1 MKCFIT
7 RSFVSRLFGSR
18 LYTAKSGIILFVD
31 DGDVFPNGQFIHRFT
46 YLLLLGWALTERSG
60 E

>member
-7 RSFVSRLFGSR
+7 RSFVSRLFGSH

-31 DGDVFPNGQFIHRFT
+31 GDDVFPNGQFIHRFT